1 MTSIRLERG
10 YTKNVD
16 AFPINPFKGVTH
28 WRLTDGR
35 TDERMCGRT
44 ERQKRRRTYYAVK
57 KVFVNFFAKFF
68 EVFAKFFKVFAS
80 FLRFSRAFR
89 GFRIHSDP
97 LGCIRMHSEAIGSV
111 WTFSKNFEIFWIFE
125 SFFNVSGRNFYK
137 KLFSRHNRCWKWLKR
152 VRSKEKLTVCDRTC
166 IRYLSFQPFY
176 VLEPIPCPV
185 SFPVPP
191 TNAAFWHSKNCWF
204 ERFLWHQNLNLGGQ

>member
-1 MTSIRLERG
+1 MSTYLVLEENMTSTELLWSGKNLETSEDIQPHLKMSEEVQA
-10 YTKNVD
+10 YM
-16 AFPINPFKGVTH
+16 I
-28 WRLTDGR
+28 
-35 TDERMCGRT
+35 
-44 ERQKRRRTYYAVK
+44 YYAVK

-111 WTFSKNFEIFWIFE
+111 WTFSKIFEIFWIFE

-137 KLFSRHNRCWKWLKR
+137 RLFSRHNIL
-152 VRSKEKLTVCDRTC
+152 LDMMT
-166 IRYLSFQPFY
+166 L
-176 VLEPIPCPV
+176 
-185 SFPVPP
+185 
-191 TNAAFWHSKNCWF
+191 
-204 ERFLWHQNLNLGGQ
+204 

>member
-1 MTSIRLERG
+1 MARG
-10 YTKNVD
+10 ST
-16 AFPINPFKGVTH
+16 I
-28 WRLTDGR
+28 L
-35 TDERMCGRT
+35 
-44 ERQKRRRTYYAVK
+44 YYAVK
-57 KVFVNFFAKFF
+57 KVFVKFFAKFF

-137 KLFSRHNRCWKWLKR
+137 RLFSRHNIESDTSQAGIFPEITVSLTIIQIRASGFPLRCRPLKGSNR
-152 VRSKEKLTVCDRTC
+152 KRDDILR
-166 IRYLSFQPFY
+166 
-176 VLEPIPCPV
+176 
-185 SFPVPP
+185 
-191 TNAAFWHSKNCWF
+191 
-204 ERFLWHQNLNLGGQ
+204 